1 MIVVAVR
8 DSVKRT
14 RTLERQ
20 RGKLVVPDNH
30 KCGQLFSLN
39 AAIKSLYCKFIFLNA
54 AYYS

>member
-14 RTLERQ
+14 RTLDKQ
-20 RGKLVVPDNH
+20 RGKLVMPGNQ
-30 KCGQLFSLN
+30 KCGELFSLN